1 MYWCVYIGT
10 AMVVLILN
18 YLKSAHSIFSRLQT
32 CRRIDARFQL
42 LQKGVDNMKKHE
54 NIIIIVCLIAVIGL
68 TAIVSGL
75 GYAAARSK
83 HSQEGKC
90 PCDAAIVN
98 MANRREIS
106 HYYAACY
113 VEREIRLGYSSGDLD
128 FIESCR
134 KWHAER
140 EF

>member
-1 MYWCVYIGT
+1 
-10 AMVVLILN
+10 
-18 YLKSAHSIFSRLQT
+18 
-32 CRRIDARFQL
+32 
-42 LQKGVDNMKKHE
+42 MKKHE

-83 HSQEGKC
+83 YSQEGKC

-106 HYYAACY
+106 HYHAACY